1 MQVSEMPP
9 ATRDRF
15 ARWSETSQRT
25 ALAIIAG
32 GEVRD
37 ANARF
42 SELNAGSGSWS
53 WLDGPHARVRY
64 ADLPHLVRCEA
75 AMLAPAP
82 YLSRLERNRQ
92 VAQVR
97 LE

>member
-15 ARWSETSQRT
+15 ARWGETSRRT

-42 SELNAGSGSWS
+42 SELNADRGSWS
-53 WLDGPHARVRY
+53 WLDGPHARLRY
-64 ADLPHLVRCEA
+64 EDLPQLVRCEA
-75 AMLAPAP
+75 ATLAPAP
-82 YLSRLERNRQ
+82 Y
-92 VAQVR
+92 
-97 LE
+97 